1 MGPEKWW
8 KFLANWW
15 KSFSNCADLCTII
28 IVYLCLPLYQF
39 LNHLRGQVAQAPL
52 HWQPSPYLG
61 LLQRFHS
68 LLQTPASFRPSCI
81 YPNPAMSCGLLWH
94 NQVLEGC
101 PECFLESYL
110 VYFWKLAEILLP
122 SHFLALNWKEP
133 PPWMRRSCTSLWQG
147 GIPVVVALRACISI
161 HVWSFCRTAGLYHS
175 GWFLAAFSKCV

>member
-1 MGPEKWW
+1 MELKYRKSTIFHWIRIYYAI
-8 KFLANWW
+8 FL
-15 KSFSNCADLCTII
+15 I
-28 IVYLCLPLYQF
+28 YLCLPLYQF

-147 GIPVVVALRACISI
+147 GIPVVVALRVCISI
-161 HVWSFCRTAGLYHS
+161 HASVDSLLHFPNVDNVISLSPSLERE
-175 GWFLAAFSKCV
+175 